1 VANPNKEKMS
11 VFVDN
16 DVSFMY
22 TNINVV
28 IPTPAATHP
37 NLMPIVVNSDEDIV
51 IGSAFKH
58 VFETEL
64 NGILAFVH
72 TPIN

>member
-1 VANPNKEKMS
+1 MFVTDS
-11 VFVDN
+11 VEAIAEQFKLIKDYP
-16 DVSFMY
+16 D
-22 TNINVV
+22 
-28 IPTPAATHP
+28 
-37 NLMPIVVNSDEDIV
+37 LMPIIVNSDDEIV

-64 NGILAFVH
+64 NGMLAFVH

>member
-1 VANPNKEKMS
+1 MLKIVYVNKDNEIMFVTDS
-11 VFVDN
+11 VEAIAEQFTLIKDYP
-16 DVSFMY
+16 D
-22 TNINVV
+22 
-28 IPTPAATHP
+28 
-37 NLMPIVVNSDEDIV
+37 LMPIIVNSDDDIV

-64 NGILAFVH
+64 NGMLAFVH